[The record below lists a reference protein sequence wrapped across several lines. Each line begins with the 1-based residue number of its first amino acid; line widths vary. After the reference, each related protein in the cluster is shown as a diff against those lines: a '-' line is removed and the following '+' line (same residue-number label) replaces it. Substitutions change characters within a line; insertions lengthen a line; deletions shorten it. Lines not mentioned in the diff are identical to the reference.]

1 MSSTQ
6 TSFGAFPSANGVHFS
21 VWSPAAASLHVAL
34 FDKAGKE
41 TSKHALTKD
50 SNGVWQGDVKEAST
64 GSLYKYYIGDNG
76 PFPDPASRFQPDGVH
91 GPSEVID
98 SSAYKWTD
106 SAWKGID
113 SLDKLTIYELHVGT
127 FTKEGTYKALQEK
140 LPYLKQ
146 LGVNTLEI
154 LPLADFPGRWNWG
167 YDGVALYAPT
177 RAYGRPD
184 ELRELINAAHN
195 QGLAVLI
202 DLVYNHLGP
211 DGNYLNCYNHRYFT
225 KKYDTPWG
233 AALNYDPSTKVH
245 HQEGA
250 EETQKQND
258 VSKED
263 SAADAH
269 DAPQVRK
276 FVVENG
282 LYFIRDFHF
291 DGARLDATHAIID
304 YSTPHVLQELV
315 KTTKQAVNR
324 PIYFFAEDDRNEAEL
339 ISKENGLDGLWADD
353 FHHQVRVH
361 TNGDNE
367 SYFANFTGSIE
378 DLAATLHK
386 GWFFTG
392 QVAPA
397 SGEKRGT
404 DPSKLDKHS
413 HSCYCIQNHDQI
425 GNRALGERLHHQI
438 PLDSYKAASALL
450 LLSPAVPMLFQG
462 QEWATTSLFQFF
474 TDHNADLGKLV
485 TEGRRKEFGKFKA
498 FNDPA
503 VREKIPDPQAES
515 TFNNSKIN
523 WGEKDSGD
531 HKSVLALYS
540 DVLKLRAAEP
550 ALHTAKRTDLQV
562 FPVSDKVLAFT
573 RKQNSSTFLSV
584 FQFKKGES
592 SVDLSALGGFSKF
605 SVVLNSQD
613 EKYKTSDSQVPA
625 PVLEGTKLHFKGP
638 AAVVLKAQ

>member
-1 MSSTQ
+1 MTHK
-6 TSFGAFPSANGVHFS
+6 TSFGAFPSEKGTHFS
-21 VWSPAAASLHVAL
+21 VWAPSVDSLHVVL
-34 FDKAGKE
+34 FDKDQKE

-50 SNGVWQGDVKEAST
+50 TDGIWQGDVQEAKT
-64 GSLYKYYIGDNG
+64 GSLYKYLVGESG
-76 PFPDPASRFQPDGVH
+76 PFPDPASRFQPQGVH
-91 GPSEVID
+91 GPSEVVD
-98 SSAYKWTD
+98 PSTFKWTD
-106 SAWKGID
+106 QAWKGID

-127 FTKEGTYKALQEK
+127 FTKEGTYKALEDK
-140 LPYLKQ
+140 LQYLKD

-184 ELRELINAAHN
+184 ELRSLVNAAHN
-195 QGLAVLI
+195 LGLSVLI

-211 DGNYLNCYNHRYFT
+211 DGNYLSCYNPRYFT

-233 AALNYDPSTKVH
+233 AALNYDPSVKVH
-245 HQEGA
+245 KQEGE
-250 EETQKQND
+250 EETKE
-258 VSKED
+258 VSKDE
-263 SAADAH
+263 SAKDAH

-276 FVVENG
+276 YVVENG
-282 LYFIRDFHF
+282 LYFMRDFHF

-315 KTTKQAVNR
+315 RTCKEGVNR

-339 ISKENGLDGLWADD
+339 ISKPNGLDALWADD
-353 FHHQVRVH
+353 FHHQVRVQ

-378 DLAATLHK
+378 DLATTLRK
-386 GWFFTG
+386 GWFYTG

-404 DPSKLDKHS
+404 DPSNLDRHS

-425 GNRALGERLHHQI
+425 GNRALGERLHHEI
-438 PLDSYKAASALL
+438 KLDEYKVASALL
-450 LLSPAVPMLFQG
+450 LLAPAVPMLFQG
-462 QEWATTSLFQFF
+462 QEWATTSPFQFF

-498 FNDPA
+498 FSDPS

-515 TFNNSKIN
+515 TFQNSKVN
-523 WGEKDSGD
+523 WEETNKGD
-531 HKSVLALYS
+531 HAAVLALYK
-540 DVLKLRAAEP
+540 DLLKLRTAEP
-550 ALHTAKRTDLQV
+550 ALHNAKRADLEV
-562 FPVSDKVLAFT
+562 HAVSERVLAFT
-573 RKQNSSTFLSV
+573 RKNGGSTFVAV
-584 FQFKKGES
+584 FQFKAGDSK
-592 SVDLSALGGFSKF
+592 VDLTKFGGASKF
-605 SVVLNSQD
+605 EVVFNSQD
-613 EKYKTSDSQVPA
+613 QKYATSDNKTQA
-625 PVLEGTKLHFKGP
+625 ATLEGTTLHFTG
-638 AAVVLKAQ
+638 ASAVVLRAQ